1 MYLPYTN
8 FTSDLSRPILPAP
21 LLPYQRLVSPVT
33 CTCTCL
39 LSVRMPFVSRK
50 YIASKAVCALLR
62 ARATLPLL
70 FNYVKDLSSI
80 EEWCLLF
87 LIIMF
92 SFRGGGFVSN
102 IEEEVLKL
110 RILIFSL
117 NTRVVF
123 TI

>member
-1 MYLPYTN
+1 
-8 FTSDLSRPILPAP
+8 
-21 LLPYQRLVSPVT
+21 
-33 CTCTCL
+33 
-39 LSVRMPFVSRK
+39 MPFVSRK
-50 YIASKAVCALLR
+50 YFASKAVCALLR
-62 ARATLPLL
+62 TRATLPLL

-92 SFRGGGFVSN
+92 SFRGRGFVSN

-117 NTRVVF
+117 NTREVF
-123 TI
+123 TF